1 MKPSLSP
8 RPPWWAFTLIELLVV
23 MAIIALLAGMLLPG
37 LSRAKSSAQRVT
49 CLNKLKQWGLALTL
63 YLQDSNEVLPREAL
77 GSSSRLN
84 NWTQVRDPQAAEV
97 WYNALPRTLSLR
109 GAADYFDDRAAFY
122 ARESLFHCPVARL
135 PDKPET
141 QGNVLFTLAMNSKL
155 HRSGSTIRAHH
166 IQRPAQT
173 VVFLENRLA
182 GEPKVHPAQPDDN
195 LGQPS
200 SYASRFVARHRGT
213 GNLAFADGHAASL
226 QGPRVVEA
234 RPDSPH
240 RGGAI
245 VPQTHVI
252 WTADP
257 MADPNN

>member
-1 MKPSLSP
+1 
-8 RPPWWAFTLIELLVV
+8 VV

-141 QGNVLFTLAMNSKL
+141 QGNVWFTLAMNSKL

-182 GEPKVHPAQPDDN
+182 PEPKVHPAQSDDH
-195 LGQPS
+195 LGQPA
-200 SYASRFVARHRGT
+200 SYASRFVARHQNS
-213 GNLAFADGHAASL
+213 GNLVFADGHVESL
-226 QGPRVVEA
+226 QGPWVVET
-234 RPDSPH
+234 RPESPH
-240 RGGAI
+240 RGRAI
-245 VPQTHVI
+245 VPQTRVV
-252 WTADP
+252 WTPDP
-257 MADPNN
+257 AANPND